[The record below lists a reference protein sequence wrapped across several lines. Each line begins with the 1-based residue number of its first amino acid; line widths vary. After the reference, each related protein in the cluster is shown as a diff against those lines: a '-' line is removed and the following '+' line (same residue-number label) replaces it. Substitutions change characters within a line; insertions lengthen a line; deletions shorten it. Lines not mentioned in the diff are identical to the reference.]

1 MPFVFD
7 FDHSHRKPPMEMK
20 DLLGGKGA
28 NLAEMTSV
36 LALPVPPGFT
46 IATTACRAY
55 MEGGWPDGLTAE
67 IAKARTRLEKKMGKQ
82 VGDAEDPL
90 LVSVRSGAKFS
101 MPGMMDTVL
110 NLGLND
116 KSVEGLARQTDDE
129 RFAYDSYRRFVAM
142 YGRIVLGVPGEEFD
156 SLLAAAKEL
165 AGTTNDAGVP
175 IELLRYLVE
184 AYQQIVERH
193 TGKPFPQDP
202 HEQLRGAI
210 EAVFASWDG
219 PRAIAYRVRER
230 IAHDLGTAV
239 NVQAMVFGNRD
250 DNSGTG
256 VGFTRDPATGAKGE
270 YGDFLINAQGE
281 DVVAGIRN
289 TEPLSALADAFPK
302 IHREL
307 LAIFGRLEHHYRDMC
322 DTEFTIDQGKLW
334 MLQTRVGKRTGRAA
348 LRMAVDMV
356 SERAIKLTKAEA
368 IGRITG
374 EHLEQV
380 LHPQFASTGHK
391 VLVSGLGASPGAA
404 VGQVYL
410 TADDAQAAAERGEA
424 VVLVRSETSPED
436 VHGMLAAEGIL
447 TARGGLVSHAAV
459 VARGWGK
466 PAVVGAEGLRIGK
479 GSFSVGDVVV
489 AEGDWISVDGTN
501 GIVVLGQV
509 EVSQG
514 ETPPEFE
521 TVLGWAD
528 EIRAGHLGVRANAD
542 NGPDATNARKHGA
555 EGIGLCRTEHMF
567 LAEDRLPVVRR
578 MILADTPADEER
590 ALEALRLAQKAD
602 FYEIL
607 EAMDSLPVTIRL
619 LDPPLHEFLP
629 DTMELAIKE
638 ATVGLSAEETLLF
651 DAAKTWHEFN
661 PMLGTRGVRLG
672 VIKPGLYAMQVRA
685 LMEAA
690 LDRVEAG
697 GHPIVEIM
705 IPLTVTREELAL
717 ARSWVESAVTSTLGA
732 GVGAKAKKGS
742 KATKGTLEVLI
753 GTMIETPRAALRA
766 GEIAEEADFFSF
778 GTNDL
783 TQMTFGFSRDDVEG
797 RMMSAYLEQGLLKR
811 NPFEVVDPDGVGE
824 LVRLGTERGRATR
837 PSLKVGVCGEHGG
850 DPESIATFAEAG
862 LDYVSCSPFRVP
874 IARLAA
880 AQAVLDGH
888 TAARDKVT
896 GAGVKTGP
904 GKKAV
909 AKKSVVKKV
918 PAKKAVAKKSAP
930 VG

>member
-1 MPFVFD
+1 MPFVYD
-7 FDHSHRKPPMEMK
+7 FDHKHRKPPMEMK

-36 LALPVPPGFT
+36 LELPVPPGFT
-46 IATTACRAY
+46 ISTDACRAY
-55 MEGGWPDGLTAE
+55 MADGWPEGLTAE
-67 IAKARTRLEKKMGKQ
+67 VGKARARLERTMGKRI
-82 VGDAEDPL
+82 GDPSDPL

-116 KSVEGLARQTDDE
+116 RSVEGLAKQTDDE

-142 YGRIVLGVPGEEFD
+142 YGRIVLGIPGEEFD
-156 SLLAAAKEL
+156 ALLDAAKEL
-165 AGTTNDAGVP
+165 AGTDSDAGVP
-175 IELLRYLVE
+175 TELLRYLVD

-193 TGKPFPQDP
+193 TGRPFPQDP
-202 HEQLRGAI
+202 DDQLRGAV
-210 EAVFASWDG
+210 EAVFESWNG
-219 PRAIAYRVRER
+219 PRAIAYRNQER

-250 DNSGTG
+250 DASGTG
-256 VGFTRDPATGAKGE
+256 VGFTRDPATGTRGE
-270 YGDFLINAQGE
+270 YGDFLVNAQGE

-289 TEPLSALADAFPK
+289 TEPLSALKGHFPK
-302 IHREL
+302 IHKEL
-307 LAIFGRLEHHYRDMC
+307 LAIFARLEAHYRDMC
-322 DTEFTIDQGKLW
+322 DTEFTIEQGKLW
-334 MLQTRVGKRTGRAA
+334 MLQTRVGKRTGAAA

-356 SERAIKLTKAEA
+356 GERTIKLSKEEA
-368 IGRITG
+368 VGRITG
-374 EHLEQV
+374 DHLDQV
-380 LHPQFASTGHK
+380 LHPQFAGSGYK
-391 VLVSGLGASPGAA
+391 VLTKGLGASPGAA
-404 VGQVYL
+404 VGRVYL
-410 TADDAQAAAERGEA
+410 TADGAQAAAEAGEP

-436 VHGMLAAEGIL
+436 VQGMLAAEGIL

-466 PAVVGAEGLRIGK
+466 PAVVGAEGLRIAG
-479 GSFSVGDVVV
+479 GSFSVGDTVV

-501 GIVVLGQV
+501 GTVVLGQV
-509 EVSQG
+509 PLSQG
-514 ETPPEFE
+514 ETPPEFD
-521 TVLGWAD
+521 TILAWAD
-528 EIRAGHLGVRANAD
+528 AIRAGHLGVRANAD
-542 NGPDATNARKHGA
+542 NGPDATNARNLGA

-567 LAEDRLPVVRR
+567 LGEDRLPVVRR
-578 MILADTPADEER
+578 MILAATPQEEEDS
-590 ALEALRLAQKAD
+590 LEQLRLAQKAD
-602 FYEIL
+602 FEEIL
-607 EAMDSLPVTIRL
+607 EAMDGLPVTIRL

-629 DTMELAIKE
+629 DIGELAIKE
-638 ATVGLSAEETLLF
+638 ATVGLTVEEARLYE
-651 DAAKTWHEFN
+651 AGKQWHEFN

-690 LDRVEAG
+690 LDRVASG

-717 ARSWVESAVTSTLGA
+717 ARSWVEAAVATALGE
-732 GVGAKAKKGS
+732 GVPSKGRKGGKAPAVKGA
-742 KATKGTLEVLI
+742 LEVLI

-766 GEIAEEADFFSF
+766 AEIAEEAEFFSF

-797 RMMSAYLEQGLLKR
+797 RMMSAYLELGLLKH

-824 LVRLGTERGRATR
+824 LVRLGVERGRATR
-837 PSLKVGVCGEHGG
+837 PDLKIGVCGEHGG
-850 DPESIATFAEAG
+850 DPESIQTFAQAG

-880 AQAVLDGH
+880 AQAVLAGH
-888 TAARDKVT
+888 TAVRSGERAK
-896 GAGVKTGP
+896 AQAK
-904 GKKAV
+904 GKATTKATT
-909 AKKSVVKKV
+909 
-918 PAKKAVAKKSAP
+918 KA
-930 VG
+930 

>member
-7 FDHSHRKPPMEMK
+7 FDHKHRKPPMEMK

-36 LALPVPPGFT
+36 LQLPVPPGFT
-46 IATTACRAY
+46 IAATACRAY
-55 MEGGWPDGLTAE
+55 MEGGWPEGLTE
-67 IAKARTRLEKKMGKQ
+67 EVSKARIRLEKQMGKRI
-82 VGDAEDPL
+82 GDPSDPL

-116 KSVEGLARQTDDE
+116 QSVEGLAKQTDDE
-129 RFAYDSYRRFVAM
+129 RFAFDSYRRFVAM
-142 YGRIVLGVPGEEFD
+142 YGRIVLGIPGDEFD
-156 SLLAAAKEL
+156 ALLDAAKEL
-165 AGTTNDAGVP
+165 AGTTSDAGVP
-175 IELLRYLVE
+175 VELLRYLVD

-202 HEQLRGAI
+202 DDQLRGAI
-210 EAVFASWDG
+210 EAVFASWNG

-230 IAHDLGTAV
+230 ISHDLGTAV

-250 DNSGTG
+250 DTSGTG
-256 VGFTRDPATGAKGE
+256 VGFTRDPATGATGE
-270 YGDFLINAQGE
+270 YGDFLVNAQGE

-289 TEPLSALADAFPK
+289 TEPLSALKDEFPK
-302 IHREL
+302 IHKEL
-307 LAIFGRLEHHYRDMC
+307 LGIFGRLERHYRDMC
-322 DTEFTIDQGKLW
+322 DTEFTIEQGKLW

-348 LRMAVDMV
+348 LKMAVDMV
-356 SERAIKLTKAEA
+356 GERAIKLTKAEA
-368 IGRITG
+368 VERVTG
-374 EHLEQV
+374 DHLDQV
-380 LHPQFASTGHK
+380 LHPQFSGTGFT
-391 VLVSGLGASPGAA
+391 VLTKGLGASPGAA
-404 VGQVYL
+404 VGRVYL
-410 TADDAQAAAERGEA
+410 TADDAQEAAERGEQ

-466 PAVVGAEGLRIGK
+466 PAVVGAEAVK
-479 GSFSVGDVVV
+479 VAAASFSVGDTVVH
-489 AEGDWISVDGTN
+489 EGEWISIDGTT
-501 GIVVLGQV
+501 GTVVLGQV

-514 ETPPEFE
+514 ETPPEFD
-521 TVLGWAD
+521 TILGWAD
-528 EIRAGHLGVRANAD
+528 EIRAGQLGIRANAD
-542 NGPDATNARKHGA
+542 NGPDATNARRHGA

-567 LAEDRLPVVRR
+567 LAEDRLPIVRR
-578 MILADTPADEER
+578 MILAATPAEEES
-590 ALEALRLAQKAD
+590 ALEALRVAQKSD
-602 FYEIL
+602 FLEIL
-607 EAMDSLPVTIRL
+607 EAMDGLPVTIRL

-629 DTMELAIKE
+629 DTEELAIKE
-638 ATVGLSAEETLLF
+638 ATTGLTAEESRLYE
-651 DAAKTWHEFN
+651 AAKAWHEYN

-690 LDRVEAG
+690 LERAATG

-705 IPLTVTREELAL
+705 IPLTVSREEMAL
-717 ARSWVESAVTSTLGA
+717 ARSWVEGA
-732 GVGAKAKKGS
+732 IAEAQAAAGSGRGAKGKG
-742 KATKGTLEVLI
+742 KLEVLI

-766 GEIAEEADFFSF
+766 GEIAEEAEFFSF

-797 RMMSAYLEQGLLKR
+797 RMMTAYLEQGLLKR

-824 LVRLGTERGRATR
+824 LVRLGVERGRATR
-837 PSLKVGVCGEHGG
+837 PSLKIGVCGEHGG
-850 DPESIATFAEAG
+850 DPESIATFARAG

-880 AQAVLDGH
+880 AQAVLAGDTRGKAP
-888 TAARDKVT
+888 TKPGAAKA
-896 GAGVKTGP
+896 GAAKGRSKT
-904 GKKAV
+904 KR
-909 AKKSVVKKV
+909 
-918 PAKKAVAKKSAP
+918 
-930 VG
+930 